1 MRSNKLKN
9 NFKII
14 QKNNKIHLEPE
25 RQRSNWWYLLPIF
38 LGIIGGIIA
47 YFALRNDDREKAKKC
62 LYLGLILG
70 AIGIFFQILFAEIPI
85 EEQFGVNI

>member
-1 MRSNKLKN
+1 M
-9 NFKII
+9 
-14 QKNNKIHLEPE
+14 EPE

-38 LGIIGGIIA
+38 LGIIGAIIA
-47 YFALRNDDREKAKKC
+47 YFALRNDDRQKAKNC

-70 AIGIFFQILFAEIPI
+70 AIGIFIQILFAEIPI

>member
-1 MRSNKLKN
+1 M
-9 NFKII
+9 
-14 QKNNKIHLEPE
+14 EPE

-38 LGIIGGIIA
+38 LGIIGAIIA
-47 YFALRNDDREKAKKC
+47 YFALRNDDRQKAKNC

-85 EEQFGVNI
+85 EGQFGVNI

>member
-1 MRSNKLKN
+1 M
-9 NFKII
+9 
-14 QKNNKIHLEPE
+14 EPE

-38 LGIIGGIIA
+38 LGIIGAIIA
-47 YFALRNDDREKAKKC
+47 YFALRNDDQQKAKRC

-85 EEQFGVNI
+85 DEQFGVNI

>member
-1 MRSNKLKN
+1 M
-9 NFKII
+9 
-14 QKNNKIHLEPE
+14 EPE

-62 LYLGLILG
+62 LYLGLILL
-70 AIGIFFQILFAEIPI
+70 AVGIIIDVFLDGFATIPDTWY
-85 EEQFGVNI
+85 GVNI